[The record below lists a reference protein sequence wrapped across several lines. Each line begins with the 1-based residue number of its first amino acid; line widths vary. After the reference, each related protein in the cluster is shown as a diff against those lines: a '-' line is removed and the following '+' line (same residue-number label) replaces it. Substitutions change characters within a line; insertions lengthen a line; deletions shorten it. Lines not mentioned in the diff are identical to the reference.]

1 MKKTET
7 IFACQNCGH
16 QSRKWL
22 GKCPE
27 CGEWNSL
34 VEDRAQEKKS
44 ASRSGFKLREVKAV
58 AYTEIESQDEVRVSS
73 GVTEF
78 DRVLGGGIVP
88 GTLVLIGGDPGI
100 GKSTLLLQVAD
111 KLSAGGTVVLY
122 VSGEESERQIKLRG
136 ERLSIQAHDLY
147 LLPETNLE
155 NIFHEVERLRPG
167 AIIVD

>member
-1 MKKTET
+1 MEKSET

-34 VEDRAQEKKS
+34 VEERALEKKS
-44 ASRSGFKLREVKAV
+44 ASRSGFKLREVKAI
-58 AYTEIESQDEVRVSS
+58 AYTEIESQDEVRISS

-111 KLSAGGTVVLY
+111 
-122 VSGEESERQIKLRG
+122 
-136 ERLSIQAHDLY
+136 
-147 LLPETNLE
+147 
-155 NIFHEVERLRPG
+155 RLRAKDG
-167 AIIVD
+167 AVLDV

>member
-1 MKKTET
+1 MKKSSGTVFT
-7 IFACQNCGH
+7 CQNCGY
-16 QSRKWL
+16 QSGKWL

-34 VEDRAQEKKS
+34 VEERARKP
-44 ASRSGFKLREVKAV
+44 AGGRNGFALRDVKAV
-58 AYTEIESQDEVRVSS
+58 AFNEIEPQDDLRVSS
-73 GVTEF
+73 GEPEF

-111 KLSAGGTVVLY
+111 RLSASGTTVLY

-136 ERLSIQAHDLY
+136 ERLKIEAANLY

-155 NIFHEVERLRPG
+155 NIFHEV
-167 AIIVD
+167 